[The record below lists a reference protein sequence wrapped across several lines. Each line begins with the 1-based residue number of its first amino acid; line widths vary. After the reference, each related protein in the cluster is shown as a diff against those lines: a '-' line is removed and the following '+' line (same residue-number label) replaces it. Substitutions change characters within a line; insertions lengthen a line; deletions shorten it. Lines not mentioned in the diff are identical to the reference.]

1 MPPSKDTCSLCNSA
15 FYGRQKFLK
24 CAGPCGLRYHLD
36 CLKLG
41 EVEYDIFME
50 GGSSSYKCV
59 KCVSA
64 SKAVHGDNTPIKA
77 SNNSDKK
84 IISPSRELNLPDL
97 ETRESLSVQLE
108 TVRLNS
114 VSILDTLCL
123 VLDHV
128 KIIEKEMVDLKNEN
142 AALKIQMAEMAV
154 ILDRN
159 SYLPKAVDSKVGHQ
173 QVVAN
178 SVKKSYSSVVSD
190 TARIGTS
197 VSAIPAVSIPLSQQ
211 QVHMPGK
218 EVISPTVRCDE
229 GTSTMSNTDPEGFQI
244 VTKKKF
250 KKREPKVG
258 TCTNTKLEMAPERI
272 RSKALFVSR
281 FSSNVNKNN
290 IEESLLN
297 QLKLRSLSVTKLK
310 TKFQSYSSFHISVD
324 ERDFDLINNTDVWPA
339 GCLIAPFFGKLKPEQ
354 HFAPS
359 ANSDAADSRVNA
371 S

>member
-1 MPPSKDTCSLCNSA
+1 M
-15 FYGRQKFLK
+15 
-24 CAGPCGLRYHLD
+24 
-36 CLKLG
+36 
-41 EVEYDIFME
+41 
-50 GGSSSYKCV
+50 
-59 KCVSA
+59 
-64 SKAVHGDNTPIKA
+64 HGDNTPIKA

-190 TARIGTS
+190 TARIGNS
-197 VSAIPAVSIPLSQQ
+197 VSAIPAIPAVSIPLSQQ
-211 QVHMPGK
+211 QVHMSGK